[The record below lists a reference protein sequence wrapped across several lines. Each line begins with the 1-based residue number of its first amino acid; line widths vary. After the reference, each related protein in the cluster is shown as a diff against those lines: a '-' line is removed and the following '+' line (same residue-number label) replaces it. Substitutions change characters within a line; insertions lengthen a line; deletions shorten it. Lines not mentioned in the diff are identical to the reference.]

1 MLKLINEKNKKTVIY
16 VLGVLFLLGALFL
29 VYRYFTSNKDLIN
42 RIPKDSVSVVKL
54 DVKSLFEKAEFSR
67 WKELEMFSE
76 ENLANLD
83 KELKVIGKIYQ
94 DPEKSGVDFGNCV
107 YAFFG
112 NRSDAAS
119 GLVLSVDDCR
129 NLESTVRSLDSSI
142 EIQKKNDVYSAV
154 FEENELVLIWD
165 EEVALFYARRCAD
178 VKGSAMEVFEQDEEM
193 SLLDDDTFMSFDS
206 ESCDAGVYM
215 NVNAMNNRSNNG
227 YEIEKVQGAAILFEF
242 EKDQILA
249 ESRLYAKEGV
259 DEDELLF
266 LNEEKLSE
274 NISKFYAQRKTMG
287 FVAMNFDMLKL
298 FGVFN
303 DDILEN
309 RNVSNSELLDA
320 LNGETYVNVIDYRKV
335 PKTKQVRQLEYR
347 SVRKAVPYNNY
358 YNYYNNGYNYNYYYG
373 NRSSYYYTTEPIWVT
388 KTITVYEP
396 ELIYKVCLGVK
407 SEEKARV
414 IISKLDREVD
424 DELRFSVENGYIV
437 ITNDSPSLGDPQP
450 FADSGSVDVI
460 NDNVACGFFDLE
472 LEHYPTIQNEFK
484 NEIDSRLNFLQLL
497 KNVKFTA
504 EGNEMHFELNFSN
517 SDDHI
522 LWRFMKALDEN
533 WYGESGT

>member
-1 MLKLINEKNKKTVIY
+1 
-16 VLGVLFLLGALFL
+16 
-29 VYRYFTSNKDLIN
+29 
-42 RIPKDSVSVVKL
+42 
-54 DVKSLFEKAEFSR
+54 
-67 WKELEMFSE
+67 
-76 ENLANLD
+76 
-83 KELKVIGKIYQ
+83 
-94 DPEKSGVDFGNCV
+94 
-107 YAFFG
+107 
-112 NRSDAAS
+112 
-119 GLVLSVDDCR
+119 
-129 NLESTVRSLDSSI
+129 
-142 EIQKKNDVYSAV
+142 
-154 FEENELVLIWD
+154 
-165 EEVALFYARRCAD
+165 
-178 VKGSAMEVFEQDEEM
+178 
-193 SLLDDDTFMSFDS
+193 
-206 ESCDAGVYM
+206 
-215 NVNAMNNRSNNG
+215 
-227 YEIEKVQGAAILFEF
+227 
-242 EKDQILA
+242 
-249 ESRLYAKEGV
+249 
-259 DEDELLF
+259 
-266 LNEEKLSE
+266 
-274 NISKFYAQRKTMG
+274 MG

-303 DDILEN
+303 DDILAN

-414 IISKLDREVD
+414 IASKLDREGD

-437 ITNDSPSLGDPQP
+437 ITNDSPSMGDLQS
-450 FADSGSVDVI
+450 FTDNGSVDVI

-484 NEIDSRLNFLQLL
+484 NEIESRLNFLQLL